1 MDAPDG
7 WRLQPVAEPVSFFD
21 AATRQWTSGSFETA
35 VKSEHPAV
43 VTSSDT
49 TAAASSAFAAAAQH
63 GSASTP
69 AHVPWNGMHRTSGP
83 MPTPPSRQQNWLNAV
98 AYVARIILRC
108 RPPIAPRWAA
118 GLDAAAEGAIRRCV
132 LPWARTR
139 PAGAAGLPCQGPHCG
154 NGAGQ
159 STRTIVWRL
168 QGQQPVQGC
177 WPSWCSPIGAQWT
190 SDWRRCGEPQ
200 AA

>member
-1 MDAPDG
+1 MFSYT
-7 WRLQPVAEPVSFFD
+7 WKTLSVKRLSGMCPLFNCQGTTHLLKTLGREALNP
-21 AATRQWTSGSFETA
+21 AAC
-35 VKSEHPAV
+35 
-43 VTSSDT
+43 D
-49 TAAASSAFAAAAQH
+49 
-63 GSASTP
+63 
-69 AHVPWNGMHRTSGP
+69 
-83 MPTPPSRQQNWLNAV
+83 
-98 AYVARIILRC
+98 VARRS
-108 RPPIAPRWAA
+108 RPRWAA

-177 WPSWCSPIGAQWT
+177 WPSWRSPIGAQWT

-200 AA
+200 AAQEVGSPAPKGCAEAAAQVAAAPLRGRSGEARR